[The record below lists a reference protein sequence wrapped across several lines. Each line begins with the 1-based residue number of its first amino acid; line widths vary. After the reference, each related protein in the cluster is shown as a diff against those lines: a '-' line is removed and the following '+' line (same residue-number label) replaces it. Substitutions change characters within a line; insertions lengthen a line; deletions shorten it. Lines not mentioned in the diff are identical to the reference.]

1 MEGMMYKESDNSQ
14 AMAEIGKVNWV
25 NIDMAN
31 NGYIVRY
38 SIKESK
44 PGSMEHCE
52 WIEKSFV
59 FSMEQEDEAFDLFKK
74 MKLKSM
80 KG

>member
-1 MEGMMYKESDNSQ
+1 
-14 AMAEIGKVNWV
+14 
-25 NIDMAN
+25 MAN
-31 NGYIVRY
+31 NGYVVKY

-52 WIEKSFV
+52 WLSKSFV

>member
-1 MEGMMYKESDNSQ
+1 MEGMMYKESDSSQ
-14 AMAEIGKVNWV
+14 AMAEIGKVTWV

-31 NGYIVRY
+31 NGYVVRY

-52 WIEKSFV
+52 WLSKSFV

>member
-1 MEGMMYKESDNSQ
+1 MEGMMYKESNAVESTTD
-14 AMAEIGKVNWV
+14 IGKVNWV
-25 NIDMAN
+25 EIEMAN
-31 NGYIVRY
+31 NGYVVRY
-38 SIKESK
+38 SVKESK

-52 WIEKSFV
+52 WLSKSFV
-59 FSMEQEDEAFDLFKK
+59 FSTEQEDEAFDLFKK